1 MKKRLSKQPL
11 RMVTSPVAL
20 SSAEIYSTL
29 TDFTDRC
36 WRHTC
41 STTTHGV
48 KTAAHNCVENNS
60 SLFNKVNK
68 AENIYEST
76 HTHTKK
82 NIVNTLL
89 QMKKNPKT
97 CYLIE
102 YGRRYQNP
110 EMFEDSLFYEPLNS
124 ILLENGFTSVLSV
137 DQLLIAVNRHSSPG
151 KSIYIPQLIWCCLRN
166 NIFDITPHLFS
177 WFKVWDWAVHAMKL
191 ILVVWNQDAVCFLVC
206 LGSMACWNLNYKS
219 IFGLHG
225 ARWLE
230 FIPIWEPV
238 CFVSPQYVAL
248 FLFRTFNP
256 LFGKLEP
263 INVSLFSTLGFCRD
277 SYRQLIF
284 KQEFSSYYRTPMTL

>member
-191 ILVVWNQDAVCFLVC
+191 ILVVWNQDVFLLPGVFRV
-206 LGSMACWNLNYKS
+206 N
-219 IFGLHG
+219 GL
-225 ARWLE
+225 LK
-230 FIPIWEPV
+230 
-238 CFVSPQYVAL
+238 PQLQKHFRSSRCTVAWIHSHL
-248 FLFRTFNP
+248 RTCLFRQSAICCTIP
-256 LFGKLEP
+256 L
-263 INVSLFSTLGFCRD
+263 
-277 SYRQLIF
+277 
-284 KQEFSSYYRTPMTL
+284 